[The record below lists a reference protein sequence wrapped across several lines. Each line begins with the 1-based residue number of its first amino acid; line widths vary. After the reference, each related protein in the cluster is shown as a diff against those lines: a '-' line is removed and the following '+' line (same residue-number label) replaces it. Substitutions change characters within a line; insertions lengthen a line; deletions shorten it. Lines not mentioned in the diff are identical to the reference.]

1 VVTRTLSQP
10 LEEYKVETPTA
21 LALRQLHQAGV
32 QIRPGEKVRFVH
44 REKAGPKELRVQAA
58 PFLEGLEGYDAK
70 LYLELLERAVAEVM
84 TGVFGKADA
93 ARDLTAAKTGPVG
106 GRSSL
111 WRPRRRGG

>member
-1 VVTRTLSQP
+1 M
-10 LEEYKVETPTA
+10 ETPTA
-21 LALRQLHQAGV
+21 LALRQLQQAGI

-44 REKAGPKELRVQAA
+44 QERRGPKECRVQAA
-58 PFLEGLEGYDAK
+58 PFLEGLEDYDAR

-84 TGVFGKADA
+84 TGVFGKAA
-93 ARDLTAAKTGPVG
+93 SRLTAAESGPVG